1 MIGKIV
7 WESFSILLVLY
18 GLYLSY
24 VFLWF
29 SMYRIGLLE
38 IQTAKVLSAL
48 VVLTILIVSSVKWF
62 TKKHRELK
70 SKVEKGV

>member
-18 GLYLSY
+18 GLYLAY

-29 SMYRIGLLE
+29 SMYRIGFLE

-48 VVLTILIVSSVKWF
+48 VVLVILIVSSVKWF
-62 TKKHRELK
+62 IKKHMELK
-70 SKVEKGV
+70 SKSEEGV